1 MIDYRLVY
9 GTRVMFDY
17 TRLRIGLDS
26 ISLEC
31 LENMKTVY
39 PDENNFVLDE
49 NSAERKPCI
58 NR

>member
-31 LENMKTVY
+31 LDNMKIVY
-39 PDENNFVLDE
+39 PDENNVFLNE
-49 NSAERKPCI
+49 NSVEIKPCI
-58 NR
+58 N